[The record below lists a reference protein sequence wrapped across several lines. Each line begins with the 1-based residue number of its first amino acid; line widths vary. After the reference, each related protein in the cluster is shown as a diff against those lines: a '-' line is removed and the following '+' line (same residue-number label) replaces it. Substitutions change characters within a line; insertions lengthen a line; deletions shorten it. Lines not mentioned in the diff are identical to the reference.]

1 MTIRP
6 PGRTIF
12 DETSET
18 AMHVSVVVPA
28 AAGDDGSIGDHGDGE
43 MKIAWL

>member
-12 DETSET
+12 DETSDT
-18 AMHVSVVVPA
+18 AMNVSVVV
-28 AAGDDGSIGDHGDGE
+28 AGECRRPGSIGDHGDGE
-43 MKIAWL
+43 MKIAWP